1 MSSHPVTIVAFFV
14 LLFVLIWGY
23 ERLARRLVEKQFG
36 VTVYTREGRNGSGF
50 WHIVGAKSTGQ
61 HLLIHVLHIIGGI
74 IALGMAFALTFGV
87 DKLIVPLLGS

>member
-36 VTVYTREGRNGSGF
+36 VTVYTREGDR
-50 WHIVGAKSTGQ
+50 KS
-61 HLLIHVLHIIGGI
+61 V
-74 IALGMAFALTFGV
+74 V
-87 DKLIVPLLGS
+87 